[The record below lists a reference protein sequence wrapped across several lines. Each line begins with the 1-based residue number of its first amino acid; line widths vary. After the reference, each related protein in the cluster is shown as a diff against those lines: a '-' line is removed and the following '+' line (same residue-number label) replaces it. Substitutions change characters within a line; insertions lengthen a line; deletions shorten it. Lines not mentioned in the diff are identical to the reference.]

1 MEITLCLKHGKEE
14 LENKVNPISETI
26 SPVVMSTSS
35 KVNHY
40 HIKQCLTEVYQ
51 PLSHLPIL
59 KLLDSS
65 DTSAVWFHSSW
76 KNIKCILYQFIQVY
90 IALIQFKLKFS
101 SPIISVNTLPWPI
114 WMLLIVKFKKDMS
127 LFMKLNGILLI
138 QVIFTNS
145 LHPTTVW
152 KF

>member
-1 MEITLCLKHGKEE
+1 MKSLIFEKNIKIVLITIIINSPYRNIESCHHKIMEITLCLKHGKEE

-90 IALIQFKLKFS
+90 IALIHFKLKFS
-101 SPIISVNTLPWPI
+101 SPIISVNTLP
-114 WMLLIVKFKKDMS
+114 
-127 LFMKLNGILLI
+127 
-138 QVIFTNS
+138 
-145 LHPTTVW
+145 
-152 KF
+152 